1 MSDFFSD
8 YDNDSAV
15 ASTTAQQDDN
25 QQGQGGRQGG
35 GFAEEIVSKKIRARS
50 RTYFVDLKQSMY
62 GKFVKISEKSNGRK
76 STIMIDAENIDDF
89 IEALQE
95 MKSA

>member
-25 QQGQGGRQGG
+25 QGG
-35 GFAEEIVSKKIRARS
+35 GFAEEVLSKKIRARS